1 MNAVNEPRTRRWG
14 ARLLV
19 VAASVALHGAL
30 IAWLMGSR
38 IGHPLPPPAEAI
50 AVELVAA
57 PVVEPEPEP
66 VVEPEPLPEP
76 EPEPEPIVEAEPEPE
91 PETAPEPPKV
101 APRPAPAPAPARP
114 SGPPV
119 HSFGANDEWAAPP
132 AVPQASETVRS
143 RPVPAGYADTVKNRV
158 TANLRRPEGSVYK
171 PPPGYKGDPNDFKRQ
186 CYIPYEITVDGTG
199 SVVSYE
205 IDRCGDEL
213 LDAAAEQAVR
223 NAGPFPPPPNQGADK
238 YVIYGT
244 AIFIN

>member
-1 MNAVNEPRTRRWG
+1 MRALNQPRARRWG
-14 ARLLV
+14 VRLLV
-19 VAASVALHGAL
+19 LGLSLAIHAALL
-30 IAWLMGSR
+30 AWVMGSR
-38 IGHPLPPPAEAI
+38 FSQPIQAELEPI

-57 PVVEPEPEP
+57 IPEPEPEP
-66 VVEPEPLPEP
+66 VPEP
-76 EPEPEPIVEAEPEPE
+76 EPEPEPSAPEPEPE
-91 PETAPEPPKV
+91 PEPQPEPTPEPERKPAPPKPV
-101 APRPAPAPAPARP
+101 QRPQAAPAPP

-119 HSFGANDEWAAPP
+119 HSFGVNQEWAAPSAP
-132 AVPQASETVRS
+132 AQSSEPVRG
-143 RPVPAGYADTVKNRV
+143 RPVPAAYADTVKNRV

-186 CYIPYEITVDGTG
+186 CYIPYEITVDGNG
-199 SVVSYE
+199 RVVSYE

-223 NAGPFPPPPNQGADK
+223 NAGPFPPPPNQGADT

>member
-1 MNAVNEPRTRRWG
+1 MHT
-14 ARLLV
+14 
-19 VAASVALHGAL
+19 
-30 IAWLMGSR
+30 
-38 IGHPLPPPAEAI
+38 
-50 AVELVAA
+50 
-57 PVVEPEPEP
+57 
-66 VVEPEPLPEP
+66 
-76 EPEPEPIVEAEPEPE
+76 
-91 PETAPEPPKV
+91 
-101 APRPAPAPAPARP
+101 
-114 SGPPV
+114 
-119 HSFGANDEWAAPP
+119 FGANDEWAAPP
-132 AVPQASETVRS
+132 VVPQTSETVRS

-199 SVVSYE
+199 RVVSYE

-223 NAGPFPPPPNQGADK
+223 NAGPFPPPPNQGAEK

>member
-1 MNAVNEPRTRRWG
+1 MNAVNELRTRRWG
-14 ARLLV
+14 ARVMV

-30 IAWLMGSR
+30 IVWLMGSR
-38 IGHPLPPPAEAI
+38 LGHPLPTPTEAI

-66 VVEPEPLPEP
+66 VVEPEPELEP
-76 EPEPEPIVEAEPEPE
+76 EPEPEPIVEPVPEPE
-91 PETAPEPPKV
+91 VTPEPPKV
-101 APRPAPAPAPARP
+101 APRPAPAPAPSRP

-132 AVPQASETVRS
+132 AVPQASEAVRS

-186 CYIPYEITVDGTG
+186 CYIPYEITVDGAG
-199 SVVSYE
+199 RMVSYE

-223 NAGPFPPPPNQGADK
+223 NAGPFPPPPNQGAEK

>member
-1 MNAVNEPRTRRWG
+1 MRAVSEPRTRRWG
-14 ARLLV
+14 VRLLV
-19 VAASVALHGAL
+19 VAVSVAIHGAL
-30 IAWLMGSR
+30 IVWLMGSR
-38 IGHPLPPPAEAI
+38 LGHPLPPPAEAI

-57 PVVEPEPEP
+57 PVMEPEPEP
-66 VVEPEPLPEP
+66 EPIVEPEPVPEPEP
-76 EPEPEPIVEAEPEPE
+76 EPEPEPIVEPE
-91 PETAPEPPKV
+91 PETTPEPPKV
-101 APRPAPAPAPARP
+101 APRPAPAPARA

-119 HSFGANDEWAAPP
+119 HTFGANDEWAAPP
-132 AVPQASETVRS
+132 PVAQASETVRS

-186 CYIPYEITVDGTG
+186 CYIPYEITVDGAG
-199 SVVSYE
+199 QVLSYE

>member
-1 MNAVNEPRTRRWG
+1 MNADNEPRARRWG

-19 VAASVALHGAL
+19 VAASVAMHGAL

-38 IGHPLPPPAEAI
+38 IGHPLPPPAEPI

-66 VVEPEPLPEP
+66 IVEPEPLPEPEP

-91 PETAPEPPKV
+91 PETAPEPPRV
-101 APRPAPAPAPARP
+101 ASTPAPPPARS

-143 RPVPAGYADTVKNRV
+143 RPVPAGYADTVKSRV